1 MILFS
6 KLYTDVIKLN
16 KQYRNS
22 KANCIV
28 ATLHKAQTNYK
39 YGTQLCVL
47 AIKPPGFSIHQGQ
60 FLIAKITAYLQPKTF
75 TKCAVIRFEQE
86 TLAFFILQSLKFILG
101 RRHNTIG

>member
-47 AIKPPGFSIHQGQ
+47 AIKPPGFSIHQVREVPNSKNNS
-60 FLIAKITAYLQPKTF
+60 IPTT
-75 TKCAVIRFEQE
+75 
-86 TLAFFILQSLKFILG
+86 
-101 RRHNTIG
+101 